1 MDELYKTL
9 IKEARHKRVLVV
21 SAQLHGSQKEV
32 KLSFGASAYMYD
44 RCRCN
49 DWEERGIK
57 FSNANNVF
65 LTYSGVTWIFSLS
78 TNFFIAV
85 IFAIFRIHDC

>member
-1 MDELYKTL
+1 MTICVFMYLVYLTVGKTRKINTNNMDELYKTL

-49 DWEERGIK
+49 D
-57 FSNANNVF
+57 
-65 LTYSGVTWIFSLS
+65 
-78 TNFFIAV
+78 
-85 IFAIFRIHDC
+85 